1 MTLSVS
7 PALDP
12 RCWIPRC
19 RSASIDM
26 DELVEFQE
34 SSRRGAEVTKIGI
47 EMSSEKKARTEII
60 LFWLFVSDGETWDN
74 LKVERL
80 GADVSNVNL

>member
-1 MTLSVS
+1 
-7 PALDP
+7 
-12 RCWIPRC
+12 
-19 RSASIDM
+19 M